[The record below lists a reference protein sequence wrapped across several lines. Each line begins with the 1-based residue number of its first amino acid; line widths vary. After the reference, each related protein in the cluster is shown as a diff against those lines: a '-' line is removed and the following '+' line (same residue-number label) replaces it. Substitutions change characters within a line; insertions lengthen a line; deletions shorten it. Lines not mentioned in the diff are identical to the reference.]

1 MLKHGIHC
9 IFSELFPEAVG
20 TLFVISQEPDER
32 DSYPPTVDLL
42 PGRCFAIYTPWVLLI
57 KICFGFTSWSC
68 PGSVEVVQIPRL
80 VSCRRVIN
88 NWVPITKI

>member
-9 IFSELFPEAVG
+9 IFPGLFLEAVG

-32 DSYPPTVDLL
+32 DSYPPSVDLL
-42 PGRCFAIYTPWVLLI
+42 PWVLLI